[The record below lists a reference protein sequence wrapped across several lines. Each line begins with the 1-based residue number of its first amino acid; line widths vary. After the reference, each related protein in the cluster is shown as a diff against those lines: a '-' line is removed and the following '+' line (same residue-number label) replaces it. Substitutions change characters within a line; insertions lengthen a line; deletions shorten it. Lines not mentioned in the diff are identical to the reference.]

1 MLKIKL
7 IRYGKKKKPYYK
19 IIVLEKLFKN
29 YKKNSSII
37 GSYNPLIK
45 SLHIDKIKLKK
56 ALTFGSYPTD
66 IVRHLIYK
74 NYSI

>member
-7 IRYGKKKKPYYK
+7 IRYGKKKKPHYK
-19 IIVLEKLFKN
+19 IIVLESLFKK

-37 GSYNPLIK
+37 GSYNPITKNLT
-45 SLHIDKIKLKK
+45 IDKIKLKK
-56 ALTFGSYPTD
+56 ALKFGSRPTD
-66 IVRHLIYK
+66 IVRHLIYR